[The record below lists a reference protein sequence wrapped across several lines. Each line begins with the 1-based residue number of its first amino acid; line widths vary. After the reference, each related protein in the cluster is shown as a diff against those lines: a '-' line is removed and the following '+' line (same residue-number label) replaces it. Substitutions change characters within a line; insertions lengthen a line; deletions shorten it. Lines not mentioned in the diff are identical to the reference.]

1 MTYTNAWLRLYMQ
14 REKPKSA
21 RKSGSWVRQQAS
33 GQAMGWAQRN
43 SKRRLKLSEQKLVRR
58 GIPTLLTLTNKYI

>member
-1 MTYTNAWLRLYMQ
+1 MIAQISENLIYEGEML
-14 REKPKSA
+14 
-21 RKSGSWVRQQAS
+21 VRQQS
-33 GQAMGWAQRN
+33 MGQAMGWAQRN